1 MRADAAPPHRDTAG
15 GPDFSD
21 ASASELATLHLTES
35 IQSHGV
41 LAALDANGVVTHL
54 SANASELLGA
64 SAPVLGECLRPEHVA
79 GDAQLLA
86 SLNTVADKGN
96 DVPVARHRQVAL
108 NCRSFDL
115 LVHHGPGPTLVEWE
129 WCEQEPE
136 RHELGPALHRIVKRL
151 RAQCSVQALLDEA
164 VRSVHALTGFDRTMA
179 YHLRRDEVGG
189 GGDVVAEVITTGLEP
204 FLGRSF
210 PDEAMPREVRRLYQ
224 LNSVRLVADANS
236 APVPLNSLSGHDDAP
251 FDLTHAVLRSAT
263 RIPIEYLR
271 RSGMNAAMSM
281 PLVIEGQMWGVII
294 CHHRTRL
301 HVPYPVRAVCA
312 VLSELVSAQLQSQL
326 EKDRVAR
333 ERRLERL
340 RTTLLDQIQSAAE
353 PAQVLPQR
361 SEDLLEAFQAQAV
374 LISHQSLVHTMGDV
388 PPALWAELRRW
399 LAEVDADDGY
409 AYATESLAQAA
420 PHLAD
425 RLAGWAGLLSICFDP
440 TSQAR
445 ILLLRRESV
454 ETVTWG
460 AWPVNS
466 ARGRAL
472 HPDKASQEELRGFSA
487 PWSDEEIAALDALGA
502 DLRRLVT
509 VRMAEMHRYRTA
521 VRAMLHAPAGEPAL
535 PETLAAANRF
545 ERVLHQAMELSLL
558 RQGMRPL
565 VSSPVNLGELLA
577 RRITAA
583 QQRHRGASI
592 YFDGPSTP
600 EAQASITVHGE
611 PERLARLLDGL
622 LENAIRHG
630 QPGESV
636 VARVSHD
643 DGPCALVEISNI
655 SPPIDR
661 AVVDILFSATEPA
674 AIDDS
679 RSGLGFGLYI
689 GQTIAQAH
697 GGSLAYAYEEPFV
710 TMSVR
715 LPAGPPA

>member
-15 GPDFSD
+15 GPGFSD
-21 ASASELATLHLTES
+21 ASGSELATLHLTES

-86 SLNTVADKGN
+86 SLNTVADKRN

-108 NCRSFDL
+108 NGRSFDL

-326 EKDRVAR
+326 EKDRVTR
-333 ERRLERL
+333 ERLLERL
-340 RTTLLDQIQSAAE
+340 RSTLLDQMYVASE
-353 PAQVLPQR
+353 PAQVLT
-361 SEDLLEAFQAQAV
+361 SASCDIAGAFGAQAV
-374 LISHQSLVHTMGDV
+374 LVSHQSHLHTHGAV
-388 PPALWAELRRW
+388 TPELWSALRRW
-399 LAEVDADDGY
+399 LIEGAHDSGH
-409 AYATESLAQAA
+409 AYATNGLARAA
-420 PHLAD
+420 PQLTP
-425 RLAGWAGLLSICFDP
+425 LLGGWAGLLSICYDP
-440 TSQAR
+440 SSQAR
-445 ILLLRRESV
+445 ILLLRHERPEP
-454 ETVTWG
+454 VTWG
-460 AWPVNS
+460 AWPVTS
-466 ARGRAL
+466 ERGRSL
-472 HPDKASQEELRGFSA
+472 RPDQPSQEELHGFSQ
-487 PWSDEEIAALDALGA
+487 PWSAEDVAALDALGA
-502 DLRRLVT
+502 DLRRLVA
-509 VRMAEMHRYRTA
+509 VRVAEMHRYRTA
-521 VRAMLHAPAGEPAL
+521 VRAMLHGQANDSAL
-535 PETLAAANRF
+535 PDTTTPESRF

-558 RQGMRPL
+558 RQGVRPL
-565 VSSPVNLGELLA
+565 MASQVDLARLLA
-577 RRITAA
+577 QRIAAA
-583 QQRHRGASI
+583 QQRHRGTSI
-592 YFDGPSTP
+592 YFDGPARRDEPSG
-600 EAQASITVHGE
+600 ITVQGE
-611 PERLARLLDGL
+611 PERLTRLLDGL

-636 VARVSHD
+636 VARVSHE
-643 DGPCALVEISNI
+643 GPGAVVEISNI